1 MKHENFQCDCGYP
14 VILFFL
20 LVLFVCC
27 TNVEKPYLEL
37 IFMLP
42 FITSGSAQRPF
53 LSPQTALKGPLLEGI
68 KLSSISG
75 LDIAYTHFVQRLYF

>member
-37 IFMLP
+37 ISNCLLLLQ
-42 FITSGSAQRPF
+42 AQ
-53 LSPQTALKGPLLEGI
+53 LKDP
-68 KLSSISG
+68 S
-75 LDIAYTHFVQRLYF
+75 